1 LFKKS
6 PRNAQLLMMMRKS
19 ILIMMIIT
27 KLMENSGRTSLQGNV
42 EVSRP
47 TTTLLN
53 SIVKIVVSVPQLQ

>member
-6 PRNAQLLMMMRKS
+6 PRNAQLPMMMKKS
-19 ILIMMIIT
+19 TLTMMIIT

-42 EVSRP
+42 EDSKP

-53 SIVKIVVSVPQLQ
+53 NILKIVVSVPQLQ